1 MWKTRDVS
9 MCDFFVLK
17 YFQNFKYRGDKRVV
31 FFFFFLFFFMKTTG
45 GSKHSVGVLS
55 SRDHGSTCSLEGHQ
69 NINETQNS
77 IH

>member
-31 FFFFFLFFFMKTTG
+31 FFFFFFNYYLAKLQEGATRVLLFYLAVIMAA
-45 GSKHSVGVLS
+45 HA
-55 SRDHGSTCSLEGHQ
+55 R
-69 NINETQNS
+69 
-77 IH
+77 

>member
-31 FFFFFLFFFMKTTG
+31 FFFFFNYYLAKLQEGATRVLLFYLAVIMAA
-45 GSKHSVGVLS
+45 HA
-55 SRDHGSTCSLEGHQ
+55 R
-69 NINETQNS
+69 
-77 IH
+77 